1 MKTKIH
7 AFRLQHKDSKLG
19 IFIHDKSTFPKNSN
33 DSKYIWDFEF
43 SDTRVMQI
51 VSNFRKIPAI
61 FEDLP
66 AHFDNEEISTYGFT
80 AYKCAFNSVE
90 DLFSILPIH
99 LIEFILTFDFQVVE
113 VTGVGVK
120 SPHQT
125 FFKEDEV
132 KIKPVKLNKLLN
144 KLAKKEAK
152 KHIGKSLNN
161 KNYIIDGFWDF

>member
-19 IFIHDKSTFPKNSN
+19 IFIHNESTFPRKSK
-33 DSKYIWDFEF
+33 DSKYTWDFDY
-43 SDTRVMQI
+43 SDIRVMQI
-51 VSNFRKIPAI
+51 LVNFSKIPALYT
-61 FEDLP
+61 DLTE
-66 AHFDNEEISTYGFT
+66 HFDNEEFSTDGFT

-113 VTGVGVK
+113 VVGKGLK
-120 SPHQT
+120 SPYQT
-125 FFKEDEV
+125 FFEEEEV
-132 KIKPVKLNKLLN
+132 KIKPISINKLLS

-152 KHIGKSLNN
+152 KHIGKSL
-161 KNYIIDGFWDF
+161 KITNYIIQEF

>member
-19 IFIHDKSTFPKNSN
+19 IFIHDESTFHRKSK
-33 DSKYIWDFEF
+33 DSKYIWDFEYSDIRVKQILFNF
-43 SDTRVMQI
+43 SKVPPLYRDLDE
-51 VSNFRKIPAI
+51 NF
-61 FEDLP
+61 D
-66 AHFDNEEISTYGFT
+66 DEEISTDGYT

-99 LIEFILTFDFQVVE
+99 LIEFILSFDFQVVE
-113 VTGVGVK
+113 VIGEGLK

-152 KHIGKSLNN
+152 RHIGKSL
-161 KNYIIDGFWDF
+161 KITNYIIQEF

>member
-19 IFIHDKSTFPKNSN
+19 IFIHDRTTFPKNSN
-33 DSKYIWDFEF
+33 DSKYIWDFEH
-43 SDTRVMQI
+43 SDIRVMQI
-51 VSNFRKIPAI
+51 LFNFRKVPPLYR
-61 FEDLP
+61 DLDEN
-66 AHFDNEEISTYGFT
+66 FDDEEISTDGFT

-99 LIEFILTFDFQVVE
+99 LIEFILTFDFQIVE
-113 VTGVGVK
+113 VVGKGLK
-120 SPHQT
+120 SPYQT
-125 FFKEDEV
+125 FFEEEEV

-152 KHIGKSLNN
+152 KHIGKSL
-161 KNYIIDGFWDF
+161 KITNYLIQEF

>member
-19 IFIHDKSTFPKNSN
+19 IFIHDEYTFPRKSK

-43 SDTRVMQI
+43 SDIRVMQI
-51 VSNFRKIPAI
+51 VSNFRKIPALYR
-61 FEDLP
+61 DLNEN
-66 AHFDNEEISTYGFT
+66 FDNEEISTDGYT

-99 LIEFILTFDFQVVE
+99 LIEFILSFDFQVVE
-113 VTGVGVK
+113 VIGEGLK

-125 FFKEDEV
+125 FFKEEEV

-152 KHIGKSLNN
+152 KHIGKSL
-161 KNYIIDGFWDF
+161 KITNYIIQEF

>member
-7 AFRLQHKDSKLG
+7 AFRLEHLESKLG
-19 IFIHDKSTFPKNSN
+19 IFNHSSCDYAKDMWGFDSAVDKLDEINENFSN
-33 DSKYIWDFEF
+33 
-43 SDTRVMQI
+43 
-51 VSNFRKIPAI
+51 IPALYHDFI
-61 FEDLP
+61 
-66 AHFDNEEISTYGFT
+66 AHFPNEILEIYELRE
-80 AYKCAFNSVE
+80 YKCAFNSVE

-113 VTGVGVK
+113 VIGEGLK

-152 KHIGKSLNN
+152 KHIGKSL
-161 KNYIIDGFWDF
+161 KITNYIIQEF